1 MANKVGI
8 GIEAQLDTS
17 AVEQRINAFGQRVA
31 QANKVQFTP
40 ISVKA
45 LADLETARKRFE
57 QLLKVHGEL
66 NRRVKATG
74 QSGKSPWDMDFDSM
88 FPVANSRAQ
97 QMRRV
102 MEYTFGANFTQ
113 PPGQPG
119 GGGRPPPP
127 PPGGGGSGRPPA
139 PNGPSWGGMGV
150 NVAQAG
156 LRAAGPA
163 GGVAA
168 GALGTGMSAGFG
180 AGLMGLMGGMAAL
193 GLGKLVGS
201 ITEKIGQAEDNN
213 VALDRLKRTLGDVNL
228 SFNALKAVVHGGAD
242 SLKITYSEAG
252 QLATQFSKLGNVTA
266 EQSKTLS
273 DELGIGVGLSRAYG
287 LDPSQGVGIMGQMR
301 GVGVTSSTQES
312 RRFAMLIG
320 ETIGKSGAFAKADEV
335 MEAIAGY
342 AVMQTRQGMGA
353 ANVGGFAGMFAGMVG
368 SGIPGLDPSGAGA
381 LLGRIN
387 ASLTAGGAKGEAS
400 QFFTAMVGQRMG
412 LDPFQTQIL
421 REGGA
426 FATNDEAFGPGSVAS
441 RFGIGGPGG
450 NKTFLQGSMEMLRQ
464 QYGGNKGL
472 LAQATANHLGINMRQ
487 AMAMLS
493 VDPSQMGEM
502 ERALKA
508 SGVDLTN
515 MSGDGIGNV
524 SAALFGSDGQRRA
537 LANSLAARRGAGAMS
552 SADMGRLDSAMAGS
566 DTALQKQ
573 ILAELAAKYG
583 QEQTQGSDIRDSK
596 NSLDNIKTNLADK
609 LVPYVNE
616 MRHGIMFLAGRGG
629 KMTSEDVMKTVINAD
644 ADARIKGINGRYQ
657 NKIDAKED
665 EYRIARSEGLR
676 TQNPELLEKAERIQK
691 EINDLKDAQAK
702 DIQKENDARKAS
714 IASIEESIKARSD
727 LSALEREE
735 AEKLKDSGGSGGAPR
750 YGAAPSAGGGRG
762 FVNPRGV
769 VPASVDTSS
778 IDAKLSEAERANG
791 LPAGTLRAVIA
802 QETGGR
808 TSEFLSDPSKYH
820 YGLDASGRRI
830 AGHTGKVSTAFG
842 PFGILESTGADPGYG
857 VSPLKDKGIDEQ
869 IRFAAEYLAAR
880 SRSAGSLAGGL
891 AGYGE
896 GAGYSRSVMGRI
908 GNTPLPAD
916 AGAGGGYSPSLRVTA
931 DDITVR
937 VVDQNGMPKQ
947 APQTITTR
955 VSQATPFGASS
966 N

>member
-40 ISVKA
+40 ISAKSLEDINTA
-45 LADLETARKRFE
+45 LKRFE

-74 QSGKSPWDMDFDSM
+74 QAGKSPWEMDFDSM

-113 PPGQPG
+113 PPGAPG
-119 GGGRPPPP
+119 GGGRPPS

-139 PNGPSWGGMGV
+139 PNGPSWGGMGI

-180 AGLMGLMGGMAAL
+180 VGLMGLMGGMAAL

-213 VALDRLKRTLGDVNL
+213 VAMDRLKRTLGDVNL

-242 SLKITYSEAG
+242 SLKITYAEAG
-252 QLATQFSKLGNVTA
+252 QLATQFTKLGNVTA
-266 EQSKTLS
+266 EQSKSLS
-273 DELGIGVGLSRAYG
+273 DELGIGVGLSRAFG
-287 LDPSQGVGIMGQMR
+287 LDPSQGVGVMGQMR
-301 GVGVTSSTQES
+301 GVGITSSTQES

-353 ANVGGFAGMFAGMVG
+353 ANVGGYAGMFAGMVG

-387 ASLTAGGAKGEAS
+387 ASLMAGGAKGEAS

-450 NKTFLQGSMEMLRQ
+450 GKTFLQGSLEMLRQ

-566 DTALQKQ
+566 DTGLQKQ

-665 EYRIARSEGLR
+665 EYRTARSEGLR

-714 IASIEESIKARSD
+714 IAGIEESIKARAD
-727 LSALEREE
+727 LSVLEREE
-735 AEKLKDSGGSGGAPR
+735 AEKLKNSGGTGGAPR

-762 FVNPRGV
+762 FVNPAAVSSAAAAAPGDFDHLFVKYGREHGV
-769 VPASVDTSS
+769 DPALLKAIAMKESGMRPGIVSGTND
-778 IDAKLSEAERANG
+778 NG
-791 LPAGTLRAVIA
+791 TR
-802 QETGGR
+802 
-808 TSEFLSDPSKYH
+808 D
-820 YGLDASGRRI
+820 YGLMQHNSR
-830 AGHTGKVSTAFG
+830 
-842 PFGILESTGADPGYG
+842 
-857 VSPLKDKGIDEQ
+857 
-869 IRFAAEYLAAR
+869 YLAAR
-880 SRSAGSLAGGL
+880 GLSEDWNNPERSIEEAAKLLADNIQRGGSVRSGVRMYNGSGPRAEAYADDVMARWGGTKIDPN
-891 AGYGE
+891 A
-896 GAGYSRSVMGRI
+896 V
-908 GNTPLPAD
+908 
-916 AGAGGGYSPSLRVTA
+916 GGGYSPSLRVTA

-937 VVDQNGMPKQ
+937 VVDANGMPKQ
-947 APQTITTR
+947 APQTISTR
-955 VSQATPFGASS
+955 VTQATPFGASS
-966 N
+966 SN